1 MGMARFGVTKV
12 TMLPRRAARHGRE
25 RMCRD
30 NACDCGGAGC
40 QIQAELS
47 RPLLPACSTAAA
59 VTSHST
65 VGPAW
70 DRFKRNSGY
79 SAIEPPRI

>member
-1 MGMARFGVTKV
+1 MRYT
-12 TMLPRRAARHGRE
+12 GR
-25 RMCRD
+25 
-30 NACDCGGAGC
+30 
-40 QIQAELS
+40 QLQAELS